1 MRPVSCLLLALAL
14 LAGVARAQVIT
25 AAPDPNHGILSAAT
39 QSWADT
45 LAGSP
50 LTANNQHVLLENGV
64 RSLPEKLAL
73 CAGAQQQ
80 LFFSTMVAMHDTSGG
95 QLCDAM
101 IAAAARGVRVR
112 AILDG
117 QRSDPRVWRA
127 LRQGG
132 VQVALFNPWF
142 DLGGRKHRFHQKVLI
157 ADLRTMIAGGMNA
170 TDSYLLGDGVN
181 SNYKDTDVR
190 VAGDAAA
197 AASLGFLRQ
206 WLALEP
212 NDQDARALLASG
224 STWGPLA
231 VAGGPTARA
240 GHARWLVQ
248 ESDRGE
254 TTIRDYYQRCFEES
268 RGQVLWHVNN
278 LIPTSTL
285 TTALT
290 DAAGRGVRVVIV
302 TNSARANARR
312 NGAIAGWFQTQY
324 LRLQMR
330 RLRNTGIQVWE
341 IDVPIHSKALTV
353 DGVMASVGSYNYSS
367 SSENNLE
374 STCVS
379 YDPALITEVEA
390 MFERDLR
397 GGRRVQ

>member
-1 MRPVSCLLLALAL
+1 MRPVVVLALAL
-14 LAGVARAQVIT
+14 SLSAPLAGQVIT

-39 QSWADT
+39 QSWADGM
-45 LAGSP
+45 AGSP
-50 LTANNQHVLLENGV
+50 LTANNQLVLLENGV

-73 CAGAQQQ
+73 IASANQQ
-80 LFFSTMVAMHDTSGG
+80 LFFSTMVAMHDASGK

-101 IAAAARGVRVR
+101 IAAAGRGVRVR

-117 QRSDPRVWRA
+117 QRSDPRFWRA

-132 VQVALFNPWF
+132 VQVELFNPWF
-142 DLGGRKHRFHQKVLI
+142 DIGGRKHRFHQKVVI
-157 ADLRTMIAGGMNA
+157 ADLRTMVAGGLNA
-170 TDSYLLGDGVN
+170 SDAYLLGDGVN

-197 AASLGFLRQ
+197 AASLAFLRE
-206 WLALEP
+206 WLDLAP
-212 NDQDARALLASG
+212 NDADAQALLSG
-224 STWGPLA
+224 SATWGPLA
-231 VAGGPTARA
+231 VAGGPTART
-240 GHARWLVQ
+240 GHARWIVQ
-248 ESDRGE
+248 ESDRGS
-254 TTIRDYYQRCFEES
+254 TKIRDYYQRCFEEARS
-268 RGQVLWHVNN
+268 QVLWHVNN

-290 DAAGRGVRVVIV
+290 NAAGRGVRVIIV

-312 NGAIAGWFQTQY
+312 QGALLGWFQTQY

-353 DGVMASVGSYNYSS
+353 DGVMASIGSYNYSS
-367 SSENNLE
+367 SSEKNLE
-374 STCVS
+374 STCVI
-379 YDPALITEVEA
+379 YDPALITEVET
-390 MFERDLR
+390 MFDRDLR

>member
-1 MRPVSCLLLALAL
+1 MRPALVLALAL
-14 LAGVARAQVIT
+14 TLSAPLAGQVIT

-39 QSWADT
+39 QTWADN
-45 LAGSP
+45 LAGAP
-50 LTANNQHVLLENGV
+50 LTANNQFVLLENGV

-73 CAGAQQQ
+73 MASATQQ
-80 LFFSTMVAMHDTSGG
+80 LYFSTMVAMYDTSGR
-95 QLCDAM
+95 QLADAM
-101 IAAAARGVRVR
+101 IAAAGRGVRVR

-117 QRSDPRVWRA
+117 QRSDPRFWRA

-132 VQVALFNPWF
+132 VQVELFNPWF
-142 DLGGRKHRFHQKVLI
+142 DIGGRKHRFHQKVVI
-157 ADLRTMIAGGMNA
+157 ADLRAMIAGGLNA
-170 TDSYLLGDGVN
+170 SDSYLLGDGVN

-206 WLALEP
+206 WLDLEP
-212 NDQDARALLASG
+212 NDADAQALLASA

-231 VAGGPTARA
+231 VAGGPTART
-240 GHARWLVQ
+240 GHARWLLQ
-248 ESDRGE
+248 ESDRGS

-268 RGQVLWHVNN
+268 RSQVLWHVNN

-290 DAAGRGVRVVIV
+290 DAAARGVRVVIV
-302 TNSARANARR
+302 TNSALANRRR
-312 NGAIAGWFQTQY
+312 NGVIAGWFQTQY

-341 IDVPIHSKALTV
+341 IDVPIHSKAMTV
-353 DGVMASVGSYNYSS
+353 DGVMASIGSYNYSS
-367 SSENNLE
+367 SSEKNLE

-390 MFERDLR
+390 MFDRDLR